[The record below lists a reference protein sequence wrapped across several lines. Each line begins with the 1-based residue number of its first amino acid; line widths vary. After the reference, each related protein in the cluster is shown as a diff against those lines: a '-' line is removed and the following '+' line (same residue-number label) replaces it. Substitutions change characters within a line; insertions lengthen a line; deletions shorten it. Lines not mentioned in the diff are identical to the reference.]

1 MFLILFATAHCHL
14 TMSATRR
21 EGGVAAHALI
31 DARAIHKIL
40 DDGEIE
46 LNLDQID
53 PRTFRELDG
62 YMRECL
68 GGD

>member
-1 MFLILFATAHCHL
+1 M
-14 TMSATRR
+14 
-21 EGGVAAHALI
+21 
-31 DARAIHKIL
+31 RAISSLVLPAPHLSTVNFSI

-62 YMRECL
+62 YMRKCL